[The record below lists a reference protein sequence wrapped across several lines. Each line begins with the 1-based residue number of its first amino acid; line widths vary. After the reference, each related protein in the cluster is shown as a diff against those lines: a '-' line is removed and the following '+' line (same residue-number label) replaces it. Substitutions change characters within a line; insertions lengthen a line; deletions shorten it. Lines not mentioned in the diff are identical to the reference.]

1 MIIYVPFILLEASIG
16 ISMISILFNS
26 ILDFAILLECNYLS
40 LTIITASKMFCKTE
54 DQIVHFTSLQLLSF
68 VVYRFGRLIRELRA
82 LPMATTPGGENNL
95 LSAIFFRIL
104 YVPHSKMFNFQTCNF
119 L

>member
-1 MIIYVPFILLEASIG
+1 MYPSFHVFWGLKKNASILSVFASE
-16 ISMISILFNS
+16 IKEVKQTACEKFRLFL
-26 ILDFAILLECNYLS
+26 IAL
-40 LTIITASKMFCKTE
+40 ITNDNWVTA
-54 DQIVHFTSLQLLSF
+54 H
-68 VVYRFGRLIRELRA
+68 RFGRLIRELRA

-104 YVPHSKMFNFQTCNF
+104 YVPHSKMLNFQTCNF

>member
-1 MIIYVPFILLEASIG
+1 MLTAIKFIYIINAVVRAATVRLRIYKRP
-16 ISMISILFNS
+16 SILTLIKG
-26 ILDFAILLECNYLS
+26 IL
-40 LTIITASKMFCKTE
+40 
-54 DQIVHFTSLQLLSF
+54 
-68 VVYRFGRLIRELRA
+68 YRFGRLIRELRA

-95 LSAIFFRIL
+95 LSAIFFRIS

>member
-1 MIIYVPFILLEASIG
+1 MINYVMALLMLTIG
-16 ISMISILFNS
+16 NS
-26 ILDFAILLECNYLS
+26 QYLS
-40 LTIITASKMFCKTE
+40 IRVSQNALQTCKRLNKL
-54 DQIVHFTSLQLLSF
+54 ISLLIFKSD
-68 VVYRFGRLIRELRA
+68 RFGRLIRELRA

-104 YVPHSKMFNFQTCNF
+104 YVPHSKMFNFQTCNY